1 MKPSSIKAQFD
12 TSDFQVIR
20 EAAARAGLPI
30 RHWAQRVL
38 VAEARRAGSTR
49 VTREDDLGRPT
60 TRTSNSPEGQRKE
73 EE

>member
-1 MKPSSIKAQFD
+1 MKLSSIKTQFD

-20 EAAARAGLPI
+20 EAAALAGLPI

-49 VTREDDLGRPT
+49 VTSEDDLGRRT
-60 TRTSNSPEGQRKE
+60 TRMLNSPEGQRKE
-73 EE
+73 KE

>member
-12 TSDFQVIR
+12 TGDFQVIR

-38 VAEARRAGSTR
+38 VAAARRAGSTH
-49 VTREDDLGRPT
+49 VTPEDDLGRRT
-60 TRTSNSPEGQRKE
+60 TRTSNSPEAQRNE
-73 EE
+73 ME